1 LRIQENQKKREKS
14 NMSYIPNLNDL
25 FSILPMLI
33 LSGTGV
39 LLLILQF
46 LIPDKNETAPLWSVS
61 MVGMIASLFSVWYVT
76 TSPGYGKYFLSQ
88 VSISPLSV
96 WMNVIYLMAGIG
108 TLLVAPRALK
118 AHNSLF
124 PEFYALLLFAIT
136 GMMFLT
142 TGYDLIVIFV
152 GLEIFSL
159 SLYIMIGMTRDSIF
173 SLESAMKYFLL
184 GVFSSGFM
192 LLGIAF
198 LYGGSGT
205 TNLDSVLRG
214 LFQKGYESNYS
225 KLGFGL
231 LLIGLF
237 FKAALVPFHSW
248 TPDVYEGSQTPITG
262 FMASAGKAA
271 SMGLLLIL
279 FQHIPAGEAGV
290 VWKYLVGGISLLSMT
305 WGNLVALRQE
315 NLKRLLAYSSISH
328 AGYICAGIACG
339 ANLEALYYLVIYAVM
354 NLAAFAVITYL
365 ENGRS
370 ILTLD
375 SISHLSAKF
384 PFSAVALSILFL
396 SFAGFPP
403 LAGFWAKLFLLQKIA
418 ESDSLFHKV
427 ILFGAVANSALGF
440 YYYMKITIQSYMK
453 ADLGELA
460 AGEEIKS
467 DFGITSVVS
476 LSLALIVFGW
486 IVFQPGAFL

>member
-1 LRIQENQKKREKS
+1 
-14 NMSYIPNLNDL
+14 MSYIPNLNDL
-25 FSILPMLI
+25 FSILPMLV
-33 LSGTGV
+33 LSGTGI

-46 LIPDKNETAPLWSVS
+46 LIPDKEETIPLWILSLL
-61 MVGMIASLFSVWYVT
+61 GLLGSLFSLWYVT

-96 WMNVIYLMAGIG
+96 WLNAIYILSGIA
-108 TLLVAPRALK
+108 TLFVAPRALK
-118 AHNSLF
+118 AHKSLF
-124 PEFYALLLFAIT
+124 PEFFALLLFAIT

-142 TGYDLIVIFV
+142 SGYDLIVIFV

-205 TNLDSVLRG
+205 TNLDGVLRG
-214 LFQKGYESNYS
+214 LFLKGYESNYS

-231 LLIGLF
+231 LLIGIF

-271 SMGLLLIL
+271 AMGLLLVL
-279 FQHIPAGEAGV
+279 FQHIPAGLAGE
-290 VWKYLVGGISLLSMT
+290 VWKYLVGAISLLSMT
-305 WGNLVALRQE
+305 WGNLIALRQE

-354 NLAAFAVITYL
+354 NLGAFAIITHL
-365 ENGRS
+365 ENGKTN
-370 ILTLD
+370 LTLD

-384 PFSAVALSILFL
+384 PLTAVALSVIFL

-418 ESDSLFHKV
+418 ESDSLFHRV

-453 ADLGELA
+453 SELGEVAL
-460 AGEEIKS
+460 GEAIS
-467 DFGITSVVS
+467 PNFGIIVVVS
-476 LSLALIVFGW
+476 LSTLLMVAGW
-486 IVFQPGAFL
+486 LVFQPGAFL

>member
-1 LRIQENQKKREKS
+1 
-14 NMSYIPNLNDL
+14 MSYIPNLNDL
-25 FSILPMLI
+25 YAVLPMLL
-33 LSGTGV
+33 LSGTGIA
-39 LLLILQF
+39 LLVIQF
-46 LIPDKNETAPLWSVS
+46 IIPNKEETAPLWVISFLGLV
-61 MVGMIASLFSVWYVT
+61 ASLFSQWYVT

-88 VSISPLSV
+88 VSVSPLTV
-96 WMNVIYLMAGIG
+96 WLNAIYIISGIA
-108 TLLVAPRALK
+108 TLFVAPRALK

-124 PEFYALLLFAIT
+124 PEFFALLLFCIT

-142 TGYDLIVIFV
+142 SGYDFIVIFV

-159 SLYIMIGMTRDSIF
+159 SLYIMIGMTRDSVF

-198 LYGGSGT
+198 LYGGSGV
-205 TNLDSVLRG
+205 TNVDGALRG
-214 LFQKGYESNYS
+214 LFLKGFESNYS

-231 LLIGLF
+231 FLIGIF

-262 FMASAGKAA
+262 FMASAGKSAA
-271 SMGLLLIL
+271 MGLLLVL
-279 FQHIPAGEAGV
+279 FQHIPAGGAGD

-305 WGNLVALRQE
+305 WGNLIALKQE

-339 ANLEALYYLVIYAVM
+339 ANLEALYYLVIYAIM
-354 NLAAFAVITYL
+354 NLAAFSIITYL
-365 ENGRS
+365 ENGNR

-384 PFSAVALSILFL
+384 PISALGLSIVFL

-418 ESDSLFHKV
+418 ESDSLFHRV
-427 ILFGAVANSALGF
+427 VLFGAVANSALGF

-453 ADLGELA
+453 VDYGEVA
-460 AGEEIKS
+460 RGEEVPS
-467 DFGITSVVS
+467 DFGITSVVGVS
-476 LSLALIVFGW
+476 LFVLVLGW

>member
-1 LRIQENQKKREKS
+1 
-14 NMSYIPNLNDL
+14 MSYIPTLNDI

-33 LSGTGV
+33 LSGSGV
-39 LLLILQF
+39 LLLVIQF
-46 LIPDKNETAPLWSVS
+46 LLPDKEDTTPLWLLS
-61 MVGMIASLFSVWYVT
+61 MAGLLAALFSVWYVT
-76 TSPGYGKYFLSQ
+76 QSPGYGKYFLSQ
-88 VSISPLSV
+88 ISISPLSV
-96 WMNVIYLMAGIG
+96 WLNAIYSICGIA

-118 AHNSLF
+118 AHKSLF
-124 PEFYALLLFAIT
+124 PEFYALLLICIS

-142 TGYDLIVIFV
+142 TGYDFIVIFV

-184 GVFSSGFM
+184 GAFSSGFM

-205 TNLDSVLRG
+205 TNVDGALRG
-214 LFQKGYESNYS
+214 LFLKGFESNYS

-231 LLIGLF
+231 FLIGVF

-262 FMASAGKAA
+262 FMASAGKGAA
-271 SMGLLLIL
+271 MGLLLIL
-279 FQHIPAGEAGV
+279 FQHIPSGGAGD
-290 VWKYLVGGISLLSMT
+290 VWKYLVGGISLISMT
-305 WGNLVALRQE
+305 WGNLIALRQE

-339 ANLEALYYLVIYAVM
+339 ANLEALYYLVIYAIM
-354 NLAAFAVITYL
+354 NLAAFAIITHL
-365 ENGRS
+365 EDGNR

-375 SISHLSAKF
+375 SISHLSEKF
-384 PFSAVALSILFL
+384 PISAVALSIVFL

-403 LAGFWAKLFLLQKIA
+403 LAGFWSKLFLLQKIA
-418 ESDSLFHKV
+418 ESDALFHRV
-427 ILFGAVANSALGF
+427 ILFGAVANSAIAF

-453 ADLGELA
+453 AELGEVAL
-460 AGEEIKS
+460 GS
-467 DFGITSVVS
+467 DIAKNFGIGTVVFIS
-476 LSLALIVFGW
+476 LIIIVFGW

>member
-1 LRIQENQKKREKS
+1 
-14 NMSYIPNLNDL
+14 MSYIPNLNDV
-25 FSILPMLI
+25 FSILPMLV
-33 LSGTGV
+33 LSGTGI
-39 LLLILQF
+39 LLLFLQF
-46 LIPDKNETAPLWSVS
+46 LIPDKDETIPLWTLCLL
-61 MVGMIASLFSVWYVT
+61 GLIGSLFSLWYVT

-96 WMNVIYLMAGIG
+96 WLNAIYIISGIA
-108 TLLVAPRALK
+108 TLFVAPRALK
-118 AHNSLF
+118 AHKSLF
-124 PEFYALLLFAIT
+124 PEFFALLLFAIT

-142 TGYDLIVIFV
+142 SGYDLIVIFV

-159 SLYIMIGMTRDSIF
+159 SLYIMIGMTRDSIY

-205 TNLDSVLRG
+205 TNLDGVLRG
-214 LFQKGYESNYS
+214 LFLEGYESNYS

-231 LLIGLF
+231 LLIGIF

-271 SMGLLLIL
+271 AMGLLLVL
-279 FQHIPAGEAGV
+279 FQHIPAGQAGE

-305 WGNLVALRQE
+305 WGNLIALRQE

-354 NLAAFAVITYL
+354 NLGAFAIITHL
-365 ENGRS
+365 ENGKA

-384 PFSAVALSILFL
+384 PLTAVALSVLFL

-418 ESDSLFHKV
+418 ESDSLFHRV

-453 ADLGELA
+453 SELGEIAL
-460 AGEEIKS
+460 GEEINPN
-467 DFGITSVVS
+467 FGIVIVVS
-476 LSLALIVFGW
+476 LSLVLIIAGW
-486 IVFQPGAFL
+486 LVFQPGAFL

>member
-1 LRIQENQKKREKS
+1 
-14 NMSYIPNLNDL
+14 MSYIPNLNDV
-25 FSILPMLI
+25 FSILPMLV
-33 LSGTGV
+33 LSGTGI
-39 LLLILQF
+39 LLLFLQF
-46 LIPDKNETAPLWSVS
+46 LIPDKEETIPLWTLCLL
-61 MVGMIASLFSVWYVT
+61 GLIGSLFSLWYVT

-96 WMNVIYLMAGIG
+96 WLNAIYIISGIA
-108 TLLVAPRALK
+108 TLFVAPRALK
-118 AHNSLF
+118 AHKSLF
-124 PEFYALLLFAIT
+124 PEFFALLLFAIT

-142 TGYDLIVIFV
+142 SGYDLIVIFV

-159 SLYIMIGMTRDSIF
+159 SLYIMIGMTRDSIY

-205 TNLDSVLRG
+205 TNLDGVLRG
-214 LFQKGYESNYS
+214 LFLEGYESNYS

-231 LLIGLF
+231 LLIGIF

-271 SMGLLLIL
+271 AMGLLLVL
-279 FQHIPAGEAGV
+279 FQHIPAGQAGE

-305 WGNLVALRQE
+305 WGNLIALRQE

-354 NLAAFAVITYL
+354 NLGAFAIITHL
-365 ENGRS
+365 ENGKA

-384 PFSAVALSILFL
+384 PLTAVALSVLFL

-418 ESDSLFHKV
+418 ESDSLFHRV

-453 ADLGELA
+453 SELGEIAL
-460 AGEEIKS
+460 GEEINPN
-467 DFGITSVVS
+467 FGIVIVVS
-476 LSLALIVFGW
+476 LSLVLMIAGW
-486 IVFQPGAFL
+486 LVFQPGAFL

>member
-1 LRIQENQKKREKS
+1 
-14 NMSYIPNLNDL
+14 MSYIPNLNDVYA
-25 FSILPMLI
+25 ILPMLI
-33 LSGTGV
+33 LSGTGI

-46 LIPDKNETAPLWSVS
+46 LLPAKEETVPLWIISF
-61 MVGMIASLFSVWYVT
+61 VGLIASLFSLWYVT

-88 VSISPLSV
+88 VSISPLTV
-96 WMNVIYLMAGIG
+96 WLNAIYIVSGIA

-124 PEFYALLLFAIT
+124 PEFFALLLFCIT

-142 TGYDLIVIFV
+142 SGYDLIVIFV

-205 TNLDSVLRG
+205 TNVDGALRG
-214 LFQKGYESNYS
+214 LFLKGYESNYS

-231 LLIGLF
+231 LLIGIF

-271 SMGLLLIL
+271 SMGLLLVL
-279 FQHIPAGEAGV
+279 FQHIPSGEAGE

-305 WGNLVALRQE
+305 WGNLIALRQD

-354 NLAAFAVITYL
+354 NLGAFSIITHL
-365 ENGRS
+365 ENGNRT
-370 ILTLD
+370 LTLD

-384 PFSAVALSILFL
+384 PISAVSLSILFL

-418 ESDSLFHKV
+418 ESDALFHRV

-453 ADLGELA
+453 ADYGEVA
-460 AGEEIKS
+460 SGAEIPS
-467 DFGITSVVS
+467 NFGITSVVA
-476 LSLALIVFGW
+476 LSMFLLVVGW
-486 IVFQPGAFL
+486 LFFQPGAFL